1 MKRIIFTLL
10 FENGHFIQSR
20 NFRRQRV
27 GNINWLL
34 NNYDFTTVSQYLD
47 EIMIIDLSSDEFGRS
62 SFLKA
67 VKQISE
73 KCFVP
78 ITVGG
83 KIRNRVDAEMY
94 YRSGADKIFINN
106 IFLENRSAVTEL
118 SNHYGAQAI
127 VAGTNYVEKE
137 GSYYFADSA
146 GNVNRNVSLTQH
158 LDFLLTA
165 GVGEVILQAIH
176 RDGTG
181 FGADLTILNL
191 LPAHFNLP
199 VIIMGGI
206 GNGVHI
212 VESLGDV
219 RVDAVATANL
229 LNFIGDAFLKARILC
244 YDNGV
249 VIPNFNLNVNL

>member
-10 FENGHFIQSR
+10 FENGQFIQSR

-27 GNINWLL
+27 GNIVWLL
-34 NNYDFTTVSQYLD
+34 NNYDFTAVSQYLD
-47 EIMIIDLSSDEFGRS
+47 EIMIIDLSSEEFGRS
-62 SFLKA
+62 SFLR
-67 VKQISE
+67 VVEEISE

-83 KIRNRVDAEMY
+83 KIRKRVDAEIY

-106 IFLENRSAVTEL
+106 ILLENRTLVTEL

-137 GSYYFADSA
+137 GSHYFVDSV
-146 GNVNRNVSLTQH
+146 GNVNDNVSLAQY
-158 LDFLLTA
+158 LDFLSTV

-181 FGADLTILNL
+181 FGADLSILNL

-206 GNGVHI
+206 GNGAHI
-212 VESLGDV
+212 MESLSDV

-229 LNFIGDAFLKARILC
+229 LNFIGDAFFKARNMC
-244 YDNGV
+244 YDNNII
-249 VIPNFNLNVNL
+249 IPNFNLNVNL